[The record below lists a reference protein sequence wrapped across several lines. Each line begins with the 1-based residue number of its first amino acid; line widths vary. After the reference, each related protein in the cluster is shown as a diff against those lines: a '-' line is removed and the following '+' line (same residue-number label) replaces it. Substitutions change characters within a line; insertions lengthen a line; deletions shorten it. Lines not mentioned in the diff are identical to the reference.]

1 MKSVEHTLAFELQ
14 QPVSEVFPLFSP
26 EGEKYWVPGWD
37 YQNVMGTTELF
48 EDYVF
53 LTKSHDHGSTEAIW
67 LVKRFNPETHTV
79 EFYKVEPDDKMGLV
93 RVRCLALDA
102 ERTKVEVTYKYI
114 ALSNKGEDFVSGF
127 TAEAY
132 KDFIE
137 RWQSLLSQY
146 FASKG

>member
-26 EGEKYWVPGWD
+26 EGERYWVPGWD

-53 LTKSHDHGSTEAIW
+53 LTESHDHGTTTAIW
-67 LVKRFNPETHTV
+67 LVKRFDPETHSV
-79 EFYKVEPDDKMGLV
+79 EYYKVEPDDKIGLV
-93 RVRCLALDA
+93 IVCCVAQAA
-102 ERTKVEVTYKYI
+102 ERTKVKVTYRYV
-114 ALSNKGEDFVSGF
+114 ALSKKGEDFISGF

-132 KDFIE
+132 EGFIGK
-137 RWQSLLSQY
+137 WQSLLSQY